1 MPRDVGDD
9 RPFLDARLD
18 PDDWDGYRRTL
29 HELVDACVDHLADAR
44 ERPWRPPAPGAL
56 SATALDGAEEGV
68 GVARV
73 AREMTEHV
81 LPYGSGNTHPR
92 FFGWVQGTGNAA
104 ALAAE
109 IVAATM
115 NANVGG
121 REHAAVHMERDV
133 IRWARDAFGFPE
145 EASGVLVTGTS
156 QATVTALAVARRRAL
171 GARER
176 AGGLPDGAD
185 LCAYAAASVHT
196 AIRNAAHVAGLGR
209 DAVRLIPTGAD
220 GGIDLVA
227 LAEAIDE
234 DMAAGRTPFCLIG
247 TAGSVDVGAFD
258 DLDALADL
266 ARDRNLW
273 LHVDGAFGAWLRL
286 AREPWRSLVRG
297 IERADSLACDFHK
310 WMFVQYDVGL
320 ALIRD
325 GELHRATFAA
335 RPAYLEAQ
343 TRGLGGGAPWF
354 ADYGVDLSRGFRALK
369 VWATLR
375 AYGSRLLGDV
385 VTRNCQLAAYMG
397 SLVEASDELALVAPV
412 RSNVCCFR
420 VADGVVANGAAPDAL
435 HERLAAELQVAGEAV
450 VSTTTVDGR
459 TVLRAAITNHR
470 TEPEDVEATVAA
482 VRRRAASYGAA
493 LEV

>member
-1 MPRDVGDD
+1 MPRDEADD
-9 RPFLDARLD
+9 APFLDARLD
-18 PDDWDGYRRTL
+18 PTDWDAYRRTL
-29 HELVDACVDHLADAR
+29 HELVDACVDHLADVR
-44 ERPWRPPAPGAL
+44 RRPWRQPEPADLA
-56 SATALDGAEEGV
+56 ATALDGARDGV
-68 GVARV
+68 GVAEV

-133 IRWARDAFGFPE
+133 IRWAREAFGFPGD
-145 EASGVLVTGTS
+145 ATGVLVTGTS
-156 QATVTALAVARRRAL
+156 QATVTALTVARRQAL
-171 GARER
+171 GAEVRRE
-176 AGGLPDGAD
+176 GLPDGAD
-185 LCAYAAASVHT
+185 LRAYAAGSVHT
-196 AIRNAAHVAGLGR
+196 AVRNAAQVVGLGR
-209 DAVRLIPTGAD
+209 DAVRLVPSGAD
-220 GGIDLVA
+220 GGIDLAA
-227 LAEAIDE
+227 LAAAIDE
-234 DMAAGRTPFCLIG
+234 DVAAGRTPFCLIG
-247 TAGSVDVGAFD
+247 TAGSVDIGAFD

-266 ARDRNLW
+266 ARERGLW

-286 AREPWRSLVRG
+286 ARAPWRSLVRG

-310 WMFVQYDVGL
+310 WMFVQYDAGL

-325 GELHRATFAA
+325 GALHRATFAA
-335 RPAYLEAQ
+335 RPAYLEGQ
-343 TRGLGGGAPWF
+343 REGLGGGEPWF

-369 VWATLR
+369 VWATVR
-375 AYGSRLLGDV
+375 AYGARLLGDV

-397 SLVEASDELALVAPV
+397 QRVRACEELELAAPV

-420 VADGVVANGAAPDAL
+420 ASPGVVSGDEADAV
-435 HERLAAELQVAGEAV
+435 HERLAAELQTDGTAV
-450 VSTTTVDGR
+450 LSTTTVEGR

-482 VRRRAASYGAA
+482 VRRRLRAVGAA
-493 LEV
+493 AAT

>member
-1 MPRDVGDD
+1 MPRDRGDD

-18 PDDWDGYRRTL
+18 PSDWDETRHTL
-29 HELVDACVDHLADAR
+29 HELVDACVDHLSGVRD
-44 ERPWRPPAPGAL
+44 RPWRPPAPASL
-56 SATALDGAEEGV
+56 AATELDGADEGV
-68 GVARV
+68 GLVRT

-81 LPYGSGNTHPR
+81 LPFGSGNTHPR

-121 REHAAVHMERDV
+121 REHAAVHVERDV
-133 IRWARDAFGFPE
+133 IGWARDVFAFPS
-145 EASGVLVTGTS
+145 EASGVLVAGTS
-156 QATVTALAVARRRAL
+156 QATVTALAVARRKVL
-171 GARER
+171 GVRDR

-185 LCAYAAASVHT
+185 LCAYASASVHT
-196 AIRNAAHVAGLGR
+196 AVRNAAHVAGLGR
-209 DAVRLIPTGAD
+209 DAVRLVPTDED
-220 GGIDLVA
+220 GGIDLA
-227 LAEAIDE
+227 SLQEAIDA
-234 DMAAGRTPFCLIG
+234 DVAARRTPFCLIG
-247 TAGSVDVGAFD
+247 TAGSVDMGAFD
-258 DLDALADL
+258 DLHGLADV
-266 ARDRNLW
+266 ARERDLW

-286 AREPWRSLVRG
+286 AREPWRSLVAG

-320 ALIRD
+320 ALVRD
-325 GELHRATFAA
+325 GELHRETFAA
-335 RPAYLEAQ
+335 RPAYLEGQA
-343 TRGLGGGAPWF
+343 RGLAGGEPWF

-397 SLVEASDELALVAPV
+397 ELVVASDELELVAPV

-420 VADGVVANGAAPDAL
+420 VADGVVAGYDDDAL
-435 HERLAAELQVAGEAV
+435 QERVAADLQLAGEAV
-450 VSTTTVDGR
+450 VSTTMVAGR

-470 TEPEDVEATVAA
+470 TEPEDVEATVEG
-482 VRRRAASYGAA
+482 VRRRVAAFGAA